1 MARPRHRSSIFFPWE
16 GHRGLHGIFR
26 TGRVRPVL
34 TGLAVVGFL
43 SLVVAR
49 EREKSGIRETRATL
63 LDVRRAL
70 DAYMAENDGNCPK
83 TLDEVRDF
91 GAFETLPTDAWGHT
105 LRLVCPARRPGE
117 RYELLS
123 DGPDGRPG
131 GLDRIE

>member
-1 MARPRHRSSIFFPWE
+1 MVRRSRSSIFFPWE
-16 GHRGLHGIFR
+16 GRRGLYGIFR
-26 TGRVRPVL
+26 AGRVKPVL
-34 TGLAVVGFL
+34 SALLVVGFVT
-43 SLVVAR
+43 LVVAR

-63 LDVRRAL
+63 LGVRRAL

-83 TLDEVRDF
+83 SLEDVRDF
-91 GAFETLPTDAWGHT
+91 GRFESLPRDAWGNG
-105 LRLVCPARRPGE
+105 LRLVCPARRQGE